1 MIMVHPLCISCDA
14 HIELPLLFMIAHAH
28 RQWTHQPPLQ
38 IHTMID
44 IRKLKELVRLMVENE
59 LTEIDLHDQQETV
72 TIKRGDDKGT
82 VIQHQ
87 PVMYGGGG
95 GIAPAS
101 APTPSPVAAASE
113 STPATGPGPM
123 SDDALTAIESPMVG
137 TYYDKPNPDSK
148 CFVSVGDSVGPD
160 TVVCIVEAMKVF
172 NEIKAEQ
179 SGVIEK
185 ILVKDGEAVEFGQK
199 LFLLK

>member
-1 MIMVHPLCISCDA
+1 
-14 HIELPLLFMIAHAH
+14 
-28 RQWTHQPPLQ
+28 
-38 IHTMID
+38 MID

-95 GIAPAS
+95 APAHAPVS
-101 APTPSPVAAASE
+101 APAPAPAVESSASTGASPSGSSA
-113 STPATGPGPM
+113 
-123 SDDALTAIESPMVG
+123 DDALKAIESPMVG
-137 TYYDKPNPDSK
+137 TYYNKPNPDAK
-148 CFVSVGDSVGPD
+148 CFVNVGDTVGPD